1 MNKAGLFN
9 DLFTRQCSLVNN
21 KSELPSVLTKKLCNS
36 LSAVEF
42 LTYDTLKTMRNLN
55 PNKAY
60 GHNMISIRM
69 LKVCD
74 ESICK
79 PLGIIFRS
87 CLQNG
92 KFPSEWKKA
101 NVVSLKKKQ

>member
-1 MNKAGLFN
+1 
-9 DLFTRQCSLVNN
+9 
-21 KSELPSVLTKKLCNS
+21 
-36 LSAVEF
+36 
-42 LTYDTLKTMRNLN
+42 MRNLN

-79 PLGIIFRS
+79 PLGITFWS
-87 CLQNG
+87 YLQNG

-101 NVVSLKKKQ
+101 NVVSL